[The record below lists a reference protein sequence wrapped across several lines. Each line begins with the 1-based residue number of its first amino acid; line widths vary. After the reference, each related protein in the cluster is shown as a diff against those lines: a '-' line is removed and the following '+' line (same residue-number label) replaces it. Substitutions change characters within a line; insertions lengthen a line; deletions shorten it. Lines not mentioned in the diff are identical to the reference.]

1 MKGDGIKT
9 KSTTGV
15 AKSAIKAKD
24 PASPLFKFSIWHVA
38 LIFLGLTLIFHS
50 AILFGGK
57 FLWEDF
63 VEQEFP
69 FRTLAATSLAEGIIP
84 HWDPYVFAGMPFT
97 ADIQVAFWYPFN
109 LLQSLFVSGGYL
121 SPVVMEWFILLHY
134 AIAGFGMYWFA
145 KKIFE
150 IDDWSAIFA
159 GVAYAFS
166 GYIVAQAI
174 HQMIVYHIA
183 LFPLVAYF
191 FIRGFDSW
199 KHAITAGILLGI
211 MYLAGHPQST
221 LYFTFFLALLAVYE
235 IVYRARQKNPAVD
248 GSGLTFWPI
257 VRMALPVI
265 IGLGIFAIQFFPA
278 QELASLSRRDTI
290 TYENSLDGSLSLGNL
305 LTLVLPR
312 LFGVTNGAGDAQ
324 VPYWNGT
331 YYLSWETAIYIGVLP
346 LFFAIMAALM
356 SRGKKYVPFF
366 AGMAILAICFALG
379 DHFFIYRLFFKLPL
393 FSKFRTPAR
402 MMMLFSFAACALSG
416 VGLADALKWT
426 GKKWAENKSLIVAS
440 LVALPWL
447 LAVLGMLH
455 ATAFLKGVPDEA
467 NDSISWAAGMAA
479 LPVLALIVLIALR
492 YIDQLRGQLF
502 AILVIGVT
510 IIELFNY
517 GMLLNVSSDDP
528 RDLFRQTPQVI
539 EMLKKDQA
547 KELDRARTRL
557 GNQMVVKRNQ
567 GAYDRIQLIEGYD
580 PLVLQRVFPDM
591 ANPAYSMDLM
601 NLKWSIASDQKSSF
615 GERPN
620 YIQRIKLYYLADVLP
635 DSQALKV
642 LKRDSFYDYRHRIL
656 LEEPLTGTI
665 GPLDSSSFATITHY
679 SDNEI
684 TATVKT
690 KTAAVAFFSEVYY
703 PAWKAYIDGKPAKLY
718 RAFTTLRAVEV
729 PPGEHKIEMRY
740 ESSAFA
746 TGSKTT
752 IVTLFISLAAL
763 TIIIIRER
771 RRVGR
776 TSSSAVGQTSSS
788 AHPV

>member
-1 MKGDGIKT
+1 MKGEALKP
-9 KSTTGV
+9 KSKAGV
-15 AKSAIKAKD
+15 VRASEVKKA
-24 PASPLFKFSIWHVA
+24 PSSSLFKFSWWHVA
-38 LIFLGLTLIFHS
+38 LIFLGLTLVFHS

-69 FRTLAATSLAEGIIP
+69 FRTLAASSLAEGIIP

-109 LLQSLFVSGGYL
+109 MLQSLFVSDGYL

-145 KKIFE
+145 KKIFQ

-191 FIRGFDSW
+191 FIHGFDSW
-199 KHAITAGILLGI
+199 KHSIIAGILLGI

-221 LYFTFFLALLAVYE
+221 LYFTFFLALLSVYE
-235 IVYRARQKNPAVD
+235 IVYRARQKNPAGD
-248 GSGLTFWPI
+248 SILGFGPI
-257 VRMALPVI
+257 VRMALPVA
-265 IGLGIFAIQFFPA
+265 IGLGIFAIQFLPA
-278 QELASLSRRDTI
+278 QELAGLSRRDTI
-290 TYENSLDGSLSLGNL
+290 TYLNSLDGSLSWGNL

-312 LFGVTNGAGDAQ
+312 LFGLTNGAGDPQ

-346 LFFAIMAALM
+346 LFFAIMAAVLA
-356 SRGKKYVPFF
+356 RGKKYLSFF
-366 AGMAILAICFALG
+366 AGMALLAILFALG

-402 MMMLFSFAACALSG
+402 MMMLFSFAASALAG
-416 VGLADALKWT
+416 VGLSDALKYT
-426 GKKWAENKSLIVAS
+426 GKKWGDNKGLIVGA
-440 LVALPWL
+440 LVAFPWF
-447 LAVLGMLH
+447 LAVAGMLH
-455 ATAFLKGVPDEA
+455 ASAFLKGVPDEA

-479 LPVLALIVLIALR
+479 LPVIALIVLIALR

-502 AILVIGVT
+502 AAVVIGVT

-517 GMLLNVSSDDP
+517 GMSVNASSDDP
-528 RDLFRQTPQVI
+528 RDAFRQTPQVI
-539 EMLKKDQA
+539 DMLKKDQA

-557 GNQMVVKRNQ
+557 GSEMIVKRNQ

-591 ANPAYSMDLM
+591 ANPANSMDLM
-601 NLKWSIASDQKSSF
+601 NLKWSIASDKNPSF

-620 YIQRIKLYYLADVLP
+620 YMQRIKLYYLADVVP

-642 LKRDSFYDYRHRIL
+642 LKLDTFYDYRHRIL
-656 LEEPLTGTI
+656 LEEPLI
-665 GPLDSSSFATITHY
+665 NKLGPLDSFSFATITHY

-684 TATVKT
+684 QATVKT

-703 PAWKAYIDGKPAKLY
+703 PAWKAYVDGKPAKLY

-746 TGSKTT
+746 TGSMTT
-752 IVTLFISLAAL
+752 IVTLLFSLGAL
-763 TIIIIRER
+763 TIFIVRDKK
-771 RRVGR
+771 RVGR
-776 TSSSAVGQTSSS
+776 TSSSGNSTV
-788 AHPV
+788 